1 MGFSIEVEA
10 PDRGGQSPWGS
21 GDNSELVIKPSG
33 SRAHKSWHKPWE

>member
-10 PDRGGQSPWGS
+10 PERGGQSPWGS

-33 SRAHKSWHKPWE
+33 SRAH